1 VSRLFPERVVVEL
14 SPSVVR
20 AGDETVACDPAFG
33 AEAWQGAVA
42 ALRTLQWARPSRVEV
57 VLSNHFVRYA
67 VIPWSGA
74 LSGAGEEQA
83 YVRHYFAKIHGDRAR
98 GWAVRAS
105 PAPAGAA
112 RLASAIDPALL
123 EALRAAF
130 PKGARAKLAS
140 VQPLLMSRFNAWREA
155 VPAGGAWL
163 VIAEGERACVA
174 LHGGRAWRSVQNAR
188 GPWRALLER
197 ERLRAPASELPNLVL
212 LGGAPTP
219 AESGNWQFR
228 EFSA

>member
-1 VSRLFPERVVVEL
+1 
-14 SPSVVR
+14 
-20 AGDETVACDPAFG
+20 
-33 AEAWQGAVA
+33 
-42 ALRTLQWARPSRVEV
+42 VEV
-57 VLSNHFVRYA
+57 ILSNHFVRYS
-67 VIPWSGA
+67 VIPWSRA

-83 YVRHYFAKIHGDRAR
+83 YVRHHFAKIHGDRAK

-130 PKGARAKLAS
+130 PRGGRAKLVS

-155 VPAGGAWL
+155 VPPSGAWL
-163 VIAEGERACVA
+163 VVAEGERACVA
-174 LHGGRAWRSVQNAR
+174 LHGERGWRSVQNAR
-188 GPWRALLER
+188 GPWLTLLER

-219 AESGNWQFR
+219 AEKGNWQFR
-228 EFSA
+228 EFPA